1 MKLSKNIENKPCR
14 GGFKTRPYNIHMKH
28 FLQII
33 KSHRYLKHL
42 ANKYIVTLIV
52 FGVWVIFFSSNN
64 LLSQRKLRKQLKEY
78 KIERDYYLREIE
90 ANKRAIHLLDND
102 LEHLEKIG
110 RERFLMKRD
119 NEDIFIFVEE

>member
-1 MKLSKNIENKPCR
+1 VKNLLH
-14 GGFKTRPYNIHMKH
+14 T
-28 FLQII
+28 I

-78 KIERDYYLREIE
+78 KIERDYYLRETE

-102 LEHLEKIG
+102 LEHLEKIA
-110 RERFLMKRD
+110 REKFLMKRD